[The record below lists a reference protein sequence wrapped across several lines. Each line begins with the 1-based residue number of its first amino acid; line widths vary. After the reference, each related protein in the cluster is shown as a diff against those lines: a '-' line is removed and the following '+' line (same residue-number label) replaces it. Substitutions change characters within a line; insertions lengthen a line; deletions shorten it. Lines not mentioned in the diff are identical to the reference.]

1 MRHLLIALSL
11 TGALVACSATAPPR
25 SLQINWIRTSADKY
39 NYEVRVSG
47 IESATLEQLSR
58 DGKLGELLQV
68 AVAEPKDLPAMDG
81 RFSVDQAVLIF
92 RPRFPLSPGVSY
104 KAIARSCITCPEMM
118 ARLEVAGNAS
128 VKSTIVSGVYP
139 SGNQVP
145 ENLLKLYVLFSHPM
159 QRGSIYEHVKLKDG
173 SGRDID
179 LPFLE
184 LPEELWDPAMT
195 RLTLIIDPG
204 RIKRGVKPLV
214 DIGPVFENGKTYKLI
229 IDEGMK
235 DSAGNALK
243 VAYEK
248 AFKAGLADREPPD
261 PSGWKV
267 SNPRRGTRDPLEVE
281 FNKPMDFAVAQR
293 AIHVTRDNGQVVDGN
308 AKLGLEE
315 RSWSFVPDQVWESDG
330 YVLVIERTIEDL
342 AGNNIGK
349 PFDVDLFE
357 GIDRKRITG
366 SVKVAVKMR

>member
-1 MRHLLIALSL
+1 MRHLLIALTL
-11 TGALVACSATAPPR
+11 TGALVACSATAPPHNI
-25 SLQINWIRTSADKY
+25 QINWVRTSADNY

-47 IESATLEQLSR
+47 IETAALVRLSR
-58 DGKLGELLQV
+58 EGKLGELLRV
-68 AVAEPKDLPAMDG
+68 VVAEPKDLPAMDG
-81 RFSVDQAVLIF
+81 HFSVDHDVLVF
-92 RPRFPLSPGVSY
+92 TPRFPLSAGVNY
-104 KAIARSCITCPEMM
+104 RAVARSCSTCTESM
-118 ARLEVAGNAS
+118 ARLELPREAS
-128 VKSTIVSGVYP
+128 VNATVVSQVYP

-159 QRGSIYEHVKLKDG
+159 QRGSIYEHVKLKDA

-235 DSAGNALK
+235 DSAGDALK
-243 VAYEK
+243 LAYEK
-248 AFKAGLADREPPD
+248 IFKAGPADREPPD

-267 SNPRRGTRDPLEVE
+267 SNPRGGTRDPLEVV

-293 AIHVTRDNGQVVDGN
+293 AIHVTRDIGQVVDGEV
-308 AKLGLEE
+308 KLGTEE
-315 RSWSFVPDQVWESDG
+315 RSWSFVPDRAWESNG
-330 YVLVIERTIEDL
+330 YVLIIERTIEDL

-357 GIDRKRITG
+357 GIDRKRVTG
-366 SVKVAVKMR
+366 SVKLPLIFK